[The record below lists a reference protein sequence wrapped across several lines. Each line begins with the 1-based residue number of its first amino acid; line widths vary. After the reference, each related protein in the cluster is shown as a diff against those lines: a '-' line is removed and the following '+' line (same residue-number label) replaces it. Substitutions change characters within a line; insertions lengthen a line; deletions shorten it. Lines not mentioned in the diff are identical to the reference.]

1 MCHAVAD
8 CACAGPGGM
17 ATLVTHP
24 PDVVRA
30 RLQLYRASQMSKGAQ
45 LATLPALRMADIVRQ
60 EGLLA
65 LWSGITPRLARRTL
79 QQAMTWTLFEYIY
92 QGRVV

>member
-1 MCHAVAD
+1 MRFAVPD
-8 CACAGPGGM
+8 GVCAPGGM
-17 ATLVTHP
+17 ATVVTHP

-30 RLQLYRASQMSKGAQ
+30 RLQLHRAHQLSKSAQ
-45 LATLPALRMADIVRQ
+45 LVELPALRMADIVRR

-65 LWSGITPRLARRTL
+65 LWSGITPRVARRTL

-92 QGRVV
+92 PGRVV

>member
-1 MCHAVAD
+1 
-8 CACAGPGGM
+8 M

-30 RLQLYRASQMSKGAQ
+30 RLQLYRASQLSKGAQ
-45 LATLPALRMADIVRQ
+45 LATLPALRIADIVRQ
-60 EGLLA
+60 EGVRA
-65 LWSGITPRLARRTL
+65 LWSGITPRIARRTL

>member
-1 MCHAVAD
+1 
-8 CACAGPGGM
+8 M

-30 RLQLYRASQMSKGAQ
+30 RLQLHRASQLSKRVQ
-45 LATLPALRMADIVRQ
+45 LAKMPALRMADIVRE
-60 EGLLA
+60 EGLQA
-65 LWSGITPRLARRTL
+65 LWSGITPRIARRTL
-79 QQAMTWTLFEYIY
+79 QQAMTWTLFEYLY

>member
-1 MCHAVAD
+1 M
-8 CACAGPGGM
+8 
-17 ATLVTHP
+17 VTHP

-30 RLQLYRASQMSKGAQ
+30 RLQLHRAHQLSKNAQ
-45 LATLPALRMADIVRQ
+45 IGKLPALRIADIVRQ
-60 EGLLA
+60 EGLQA
-65 LWSGITPRLARRTL
+65 LWSGLTPRIARRTL

>member
-1 MCHAVAD
+1 M
-8 CACAGPGGM
+8 
-17 ATLVTHP
+17 THP

-30 RLQLYRASQMSKGAQ
+30 RLQLHRAHKVANTAP
-45 LATLPALRMADIVRQ
+45 LVKLPALRVADIVRQ

-65 LWSGITPRLARRTL
+65 LWSGITPRIARRTL
-79 QQAMTWTLFEYIY
+79 QQAMTWTLFEFLY